1 MQTKVAQKSC
11 RGYSLVKTLTDK
23 QLENAE
29 ENLLSKGVEIC
40 AFYSLKQVR
49 AERFRRRSRGMDGAH
64 VVDLIIALST
74 RSLDGYVTYN
84 ELSHA
89 LWGVRL
95 DGPGSVSRLMRAMGA
110 AILYCVET
118 RLPIVTALI
127 TRADR
132 TYSQAALLNLANTA
146 RYLGEKVGGSAQLY
160 VSRQASRA
168 LSLVRSAN
176 ETSIALGHEG

>member
-11 RGYSLVKTLTDK
+11 RGYSLVRKLTDK

-40 AFYSLKQVR
+40 AFYSL
-49 AERFRRRSRGMDGAH
+49 
-64 VVDLIIALST
+64 
-74 RSLDGYVTYN
+74 N
-84 ELSHA
+84 A

-160 VSRQASRA
+160 VSRQAFRA

-176 ETSIALGHEG
+176 EASVA